1 MTNDELIIRDRSFT
15 WKKRTY
21 LMGVLNVTP
30 DSFSDGGEFS
40 NLAAALSQA
49 KYLVESGADILDIGG
64 ESTRPNSEEVS
75 LSEELNR
82 VLPVI
87 KAIRKELNI
96 PISVDTTKSEVA
108 KAAILAGADIVND
121 ISGATFDSEMLPIVA
136 ELGVPIVLMH
146 IRGTPQT
153 MQKLT
158 DYQDLIGE
166 IFQFLKKQI
175 DAAVAAGIN
184 PDKIIIDPGIGFA
197 KNYQQN
203 LEILRRLSEFKTLNC
218 PILVGVS
225 RKSFIG
231 QILNQ
236 PDAKQRVWGTGA
248 ACCAAIANSADILRV
263 HDVKEM
269 RDVSL
274 VADAIWR
281 V

>member
-1 MTNDELIIRDRSFT
+1 MTSDKLTIGDRTFT

-30 DSFSDGGEFS
+30 DSFSDGGEFN
-40 NLAAALSQA
+40 NLNAALSQA

-64 ESTRPNSEEVS
+64 ESTRPNSENIS
-75 LSEELNR
+75 LEEELNR

-87 KAIRKELNI
+87 KAIRQELTI
-96 PISVDTTKSEVA
+96 PISVDTTKAAVA
-108 KAAILAGADIVND
+108 KAAVIAGADIVND
-121 ISGATFDSEMLPIVA
+121 ISGATFDAEMLPTVA

-166 IFQFLKKQI
+166 ILQFLKQQVN
-175 DAAVAAGIN
+175 AAVAAGID
-184 PDKIIIDPGIGFA
+184 PGKVIIDPGIGFA
-197 KNYQQN
+197 KNYPQN
-203 LEILRRLSEFKTLNC
+203 LEILRRLSEFQALNC

-231 QILNQ
+231 HILNQ

-269 RDVSL
+269 RDISL

-281 V
+281 I